1 MLASTLPRSSA
12 VLARPRSVDAVD
24 LPHAACCGVR
34 VKAAEFRNKRDVGVF
49 FKYAL
54 FKYKWHGRW
63 NAEHA

>member
-1 MLASTLPRSSA
+1 MKGTYLKSGAGRR
-12 VLARPRSVDAVD
+12 VGIGRPFFV
-24 LPHAACCGVR
+24 CGVR

-49 FKYAL
+49 FRYAF